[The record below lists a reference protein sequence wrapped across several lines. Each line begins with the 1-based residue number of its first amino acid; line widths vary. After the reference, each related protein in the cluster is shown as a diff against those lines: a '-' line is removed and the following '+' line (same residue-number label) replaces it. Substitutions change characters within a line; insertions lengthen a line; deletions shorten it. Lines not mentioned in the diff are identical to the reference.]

1 MPLFASDPSAK
12 PATDAQINFLE
23 ILFNDL
29 GYNRAQKYARLSADL
44 ERTVKFMDELRV
56 PEASAMIEVLKQ
68 EKDDQGRTHTGSR
81 DYDDGDPWAD
91 DDIPF

>member
-12 PATDAQINFLE
+12 PATDAQVNFLE

-44 ERTVKFMDELRV
+44 EREVKFMDELTI
-56 PEASAMIEVLKQ
+56 PEASKVIETLKE
-68 EKDDQGRTHTGSR
+68 EKDDQGRTHSGEWAP
-81 DYDDGDPWAD
+81 DADPWAD
-91 DDIPF
+91 DDIPY

>member
-12 PATDAQINFLE
+12 PATDAQVNFLE

-44 ERTVKFMDELRV
+44 EREVKFMDELTI
-56 PEASAMIEVLKQ
+56 PEASAMIEALKL
-68 EKDDQGRTHTGSR
+68 EKEEDQF
-81 DYDDGDPWAD
+81 DVDGVMDWD
-91 DDIPF
+91 DDE

>member
-12 PATDAQINFLE
+12 PATDAQVNFLE

-44 ERTVKFMDELRV
+44 EREIKFMDELTI
-56 PEASAMIEVLKQ
+56 PEASAVIEALKR
-68 EKDDQGRTHTGSR
+68 EKEDAEEDRF
-81 DYDDGDPWAD
+81 D
-91 DDIPF
+91 DDEF

>member
-12 PATDAQINFLE
+12 PATDAQVNFLE

-44 ERTVKFMDELRV
+44 EGEVKFMDELTI
-56 PEASAMIEVLKQ
+56 PEASKVIETLKE
-68 EKDDQGRTHTGSR
+68 EKDNHTDQ
-81 DYDDGDPWAD
+81 DQFDDWGPGPWGDD
-91 DDIPF
+91 